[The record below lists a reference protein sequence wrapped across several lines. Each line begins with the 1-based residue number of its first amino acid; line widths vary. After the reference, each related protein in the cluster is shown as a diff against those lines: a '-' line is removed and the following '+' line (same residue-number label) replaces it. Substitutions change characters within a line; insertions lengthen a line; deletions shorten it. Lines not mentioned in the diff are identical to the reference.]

1 MEKVRLQKFFTDCGI
16 MSRRAAEEEI
26 RKGLVAVNGRTAT
39 LGTKIDPET
48 DCVTYGGRRISAPAK
63 REYVYI
69 ILNKP
74 RGYATTTA
82 DPHEKKCVMDLIT
95 DVKERVYPVGR
106 LDKVSEGLLLLTND
120 GELANRL
127 THPKHEIPKI
137 YRVKVDGSV
146 TEEQLQTLTSPLVI
160 DGYRIQ
166 PAEVQILALDDT
178 TTTLTFTLYEGRNR
192 QIRKMCEQ
200 AGLTVRRLN
209 RIAIGR
215 IKLGG
220 LSVGKWRPLT
230 KEEVA
235 YLYKNTDTSSGRH
248 RPC

>member
-1 MEKVRLQKFFTDCGI
+1 M
-16 MSRRAAEEEI
+16 
-26 RKGLVAVNGRTAT
+26 
-39 LGTKIDPET
+39 
-48 DCVTYGGRRISAPAK
+48 
-63 REYVYI
+63 
-69 ILNKP
+69 
-74 RGYATTTA
+74 
-82 DPHEKKCVMDLIT
+82 
-95 DVKERVYPVGR
+95 
-106 LDKVSEGLLLLTND
+106 
-120 GELANRL
+120 
-127 THPKHEIPKI
+127 
-137 YRVKVDGSV
+137 

-166 PAEVQILALDDT
+166 PAEVQIHALDDT

>member
-1 MEKVRLQKFFTDCGI
+1 M
-16 MSRRAAEEEI
+16 
-26 RKGLVAVNGRTAT
+26 
-39 LGTKIDPET
+39 
-48 DCVTYGGRRISAPAK
+48 
-63 REYVYI
+63 
-69 ILNKP
+69 
-74 RGYATTTA
+74 
-82 DPHEKKCVMDLIT
+82 
-95 DVKERVYPVGR
+95 
-106 LDKVSEGLLLLTND
+106 LLTND

-146 TEEQLQTLTSPLVI
+146 TDEQLAILTSPLTI
-160 DGYRIQ
+160 DGYRIE
-166 PAEVQILALDDT
+166 PADVQVYALDDT

-209 RIAIGR
+209 RVAIGR
-215 IKLGG
+215 LKLGG
-220 LSVGKWRPLT
+220 LPVGKWRPLT

-235 YLYKNTDTSSGRH
+235 YLYKNTNTSGGGK